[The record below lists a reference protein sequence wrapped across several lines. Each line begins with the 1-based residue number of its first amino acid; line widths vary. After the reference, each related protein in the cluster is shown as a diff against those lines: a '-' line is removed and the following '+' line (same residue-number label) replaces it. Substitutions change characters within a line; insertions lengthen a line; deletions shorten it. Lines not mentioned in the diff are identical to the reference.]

1 MPIINEI
8 SFDKNLQR
16 NVLTYR
22 WESDWEPYSP
32 RRVFDR
38 DAQFMNLPLLAP
50 QTRWV
55 SREHLECCKVHW
67 SRITFPVDRGLRAF
81 DDAEATIDTDSP
93 VDDRIP
99 LNADENAMLRRRAW
113 RILAYQLRKY
123 VIKRAIALYWLE
135 RTQRALCAPGGA
147 GRAADRDAFE
157 SEFA

>member
-8 SFDKNLQR
+8 SFDEKLQR

-38 DAQFMNLPLLAP
+38 DAQFVNLPLLAP

-55 SREHLECCKVHW
+55 SRDHLECCKVHW
-67 SRITFPVDRGLRAF
+67 RRITFPVDRGLRAF

-123 VIKRAIALYWLE
+123 AIKRAIALYWLE
-135 RTQRALCAPGGA
+135 CTQRALCAPGGA
-147 GRAADRDAFE
+147 GRAADAMNFE
-157 SEFA
+157 SDF